1 MRFTLCYIALF
12 SALSLSGCSNY
23 QFSSNVDKKNFDEYF
38 KPSQVTIYSKSDLDD
53 LEYQLLGAVE
63 GSSCQQE
70 SKQLPADIKQARTN
84 ARINAA
90 NMNANGIVFQSCI
103 NFEADK
109 SCLSNIIC
117 YGRAIDVTIDD
128 DNQ

>member
-1 MRFTLCYIALF
+1 MLRYIALF
-12 SALSLSGCSNY
+12 SAIFLSGCSNY
-23 QFSSNVDKKNFDEYF
+23 QFSSNIDKQNFQEYF
-38 KPSQVTIYSKSDLDD
+38 KPSQVTIYSKSNLNE

-70 SKQLPADIKQARTN
+70 SNQLPASIKEARTN

-90 NMNANGIVFQSCI
+90 NMNANGIIFQSCI
-103 NFEADK
+103 NFESDN

-117 YGRAIDVTIDD
+117 YGRAIDVTNDE
-128 DNQ
+128 